1 MESKL
6 SFNFKTNQ
14 EILKLI
20 GFIDAFKG
28 RWGQIEGKES
38 RYLNE
43 LRVIATIESI
53 GSSTRIE
60 GSKMSN
66 EEVEDFVNLIK
77 ISSFKTRDE
86 QEVFGYY
93 DTLNLILESY
103 ESISLSENHIHQ
115 LHKTLLNKSTKDTR
129 HRGKYKML
137 SNKVVANYPGGK
149 QKVIFNTTEIH
160 LVKQE
165 MITAIEWTNNAINKE
180 ETHPLI
186 AIGAF
191 VYEFLSI
198 HPYQDGNGRLS
209 RLLTTLILLKS
220 DYDFVQYASMEYEI
234 EKQKKEYYKAL
245 MDGQKNRYTK
255 NEKIDKWILFF
266 LKMLKST
273 IIKLE
278 TSYEQIKDKK
288 SYLNQRQSDVMSYII
303 QSEPIRISDLTNA
316 LKKYTS
322 YILKKDVK
330 YLVDEGLIKKIGKG
344 KATTYISS
352 QKNISLKL
360 NAES

>member
-28 RWGQIEGKES
+28 RWKQIEGKES

-43 LRVIATIESI
+43 LRLIATIESI

-66 EEVEDFVNLIK
+66 EEVEDFVNSIK
-77 ISSFKTRDE
+77 ITSFKSRDE

-93 DTLNLILESY
+93 DTLNLILESH
-103 ESISLSENHIHQ
+103 ESISLSKNHIHQ
-115 LHKTLLNKSTKDTR
+115 LHKTLLNKSTKDNR
-129 HRGKYKML
+129 HRGKYKTL
-137 SNKVVANYPGGK
+137 SNKVVANYPNGK

-160 LVKQE
+160 LVIHE
-165 MITAIEWTNNAINKE
+165 MEAAIDWTANAINNDE
-180 ETHPLI
+180 IHPLI
-186 AIGAF
+186 AISTF
-191 VYEFLSI
+191 IYEFLSI

-209 RLLTTLILLKS
+209 RLLTTLLLLKS
-220 DYDFVQYASMEYEI
+220 NYDFVQYASMEYEI
-234 EKQKKEYYKAL
+234 EKQKKDYYKAL
-245 MDGQKNRYTK
+245 MVGQKNRYSK
-255 NEKIDKWILFF
+255 KEKIDKWVIFF
-266 LKMLKST
+266 LNTLKIT
-273 IIKLE
+273 INKLE
-278 TSYEQIKDKK
+278 STYEQIKDKK
-288 SYLNQRQSDVMSYII
+288 SYLNHRQSNVMNYII
-303 QSEPIRISDLTNA
+303 TKDPIKISDLINA
-316 LKKYTS
+316 LKEYTP

-344 KATTYISS
+344 KATTYISN
-352 QKNISLKL
+352 QKMKN
-360 NAES
+360 

>member
-6 SFNFKTNQ
+6 TFNFKTNQ

-28 RWGQIEGKES
+28 RWKQIEGKES
-38 RYLNE
+38 RYLKE
-43 LRVIATIESI
+43 LRLIATIESI

-66 EEVEDFVNLIK
+66 VEVEDFVNAIK
-77 ISSFKTRDE
+77 ITSFKSRDE

-103 ESISLSENHIHQ
+103 DEISLTENHIHQ
-115 LHKTLLNKSTKDTR
+115 LHKTLLNKSTKDNR

-137 SNKVVANYPGGK
+137 SNKVVANYPDGK

-160 LVKQE
+160 LVLKE
-165 MITAIEWTNNAINKE
+165 MKTAIEWTNNAINNE

-186 AIGAF
+186 AIGTF
-191 VYEFLSI
+191 IYEFLSI

-209 RLLTTLILLKS
+209 RLITTLLLLKS
-220 DYDFVQYASMEYEI
+220 NYDFVQYASMEYEI

-245 MDGQKNRYTK
+245 MAGQKNRYSEK
-255 NEKIDKWILFF
+255 EKIDKWILFF
-266 LKMLKST
+266 LNTLKST
-273 IIKLE
+273 INKLE
-278 TSYEQIKDKK
+278 FNYEQIKDKK
-288 SYLNQRQSDVMSYII
+288 SYLNQRQSDILNFLI
-303 QSEPIRISDLTNA
+303 KNEPIKISDLTNA
-316 LKKYTS
+316 LKDYTP

-330 YLVDEGLIKKIGKG
+330 YLVDEGVIRKIGKG
-344 KATTYISS
+344 KATTYIAIEKI
-352 QKNISLKL
+352 KN
-360 NAES
+360 